1 MGAADVTRPGGAPAP
16 RTSGMKGLRHA
27 LERAAV
33 GLVFRLARWLGP
45 RRSSDLGAA
54 VAGWL
59 GPLLPVSRVALG
71 NLALA
76 LPERDA
82 AERRRILHGMWR
94 NLGRTV
100 GELPHLSAMRWEFTG
115 AEHLAPLAEQGGP
128 AIMVSAHM
136 ANWEVIPPALARRG
150 IRVGSVYRAADNRA
164 VDALINGLR
173 ARAVPGDPLPLF
185 PKGAQGARA
194 AMKFLAEGGVL
205 GLLVDQK
212 LNDGIAVPLL
222 GHLAM
227 TAPAPAQLALRFR
240 CPIIPGR
247 VQRLG
252 ACRFRLVVDPPL
264 ALPDLPDRQAAIRA
278 LTLAINDRL
287 SAWIRERPEE
297 WLWLHRRWPKEA
309 RPGG

>member
-1 MGAADVTRPGGAPAP
+1 MR
-16 RTSGMKGLRHA
+16 SLRHA

-33 GLVFRLARWLGP
+33 ALVFRLARWLGP
-45 RRSSDLGAA
+45 ERASDLGAA

-59 GPLLPVSRVALG
+59 GPRLPVSRVALD

-76 LPERDA
+76 LPERGA
-82 AERRRILHGMWR
+82 AEHRRILRGMWA

-100 GELPHLSAMRWEFTG
+100 AELPHLSAMRWEFAG
-115 AEHLAPLAEQGGP
+115 AEHLAPIAAGGGP
-128 AIMVSAHM
+128 AILVSAHL
-136 ANWEVIPPALARRG
+136 ANWEVIPPALAGLG

-164 VDALINGLR
+164 VDALVNGLR
-173 ARAVPGDPLPLF
+173 AHAVAGEPLPLF

-194 AMKFLAEGGVL
+194 ALKFLAGGGVL
-205 GLLVDQK
+205 GMLADQK

-240 CPIIPGR
+240 CPVIPGR

-252 ACRFRLVVDPPL
+252 PCRFRLAVDPPL
-264 ALPDLPDRQAAIRA
+264 SLPELADRQAAIRA
-278 LTLAINDRL
+278 MTLAINDRL

-297 WLWLHRRWPKEA
+297 WLWLHRRWPKA
-309 RPGG
+309 RPAGG